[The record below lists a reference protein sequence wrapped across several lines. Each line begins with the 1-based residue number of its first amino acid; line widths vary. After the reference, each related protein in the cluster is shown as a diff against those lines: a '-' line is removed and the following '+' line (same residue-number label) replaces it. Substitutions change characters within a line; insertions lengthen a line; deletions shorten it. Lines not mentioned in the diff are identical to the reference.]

1 MFLSIGETK
10 INSKMGYNVITSN
23 LTYDLKNKF
32 VSSKNKTEIIDIDK
46 NFIFLENFEY
56 LTNENIFKSIGE
68 IKVEDKMN
76 NSYKFSQIYINEKSK
91 EIIELM
97 QKHFK

>member
-10 INSKMGYNVITSN
+10 INSKMGYNVITSD

-46 NFIFLENFEY
+46 NFIF
-56 LTNENIFKSIGE
+56 
-68 IKVEDKMN
+68 
-76 NSYKFSQIYINEKSK
+76 
-91 EIIELM
+91 
-97 QKHFK
+97 